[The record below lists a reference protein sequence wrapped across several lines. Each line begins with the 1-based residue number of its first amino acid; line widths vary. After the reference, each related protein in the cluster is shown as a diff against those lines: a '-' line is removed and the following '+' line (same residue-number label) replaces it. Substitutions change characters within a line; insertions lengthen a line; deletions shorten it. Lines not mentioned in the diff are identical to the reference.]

1 MDVLYPLSSNQ
12 QYSYESSLSKIQFLY
27 GVPLCKNCQK
37 CPLSCRIMSHN
48 LLHNLLGLC
57 FPVIILLRSLLRS
70 WRPKIPFG
78 FLWFPTQI
86 YSWFPQLN
94 IYLCISAFPYVVT
107 AENALPWTTLPFTW
121 PVLFYSFRPG
131 WNEAFHF
138 IFLCTRSI
146 WYWYITICLI
156 LF

>member
-1 MDVLYPLSSNQ
+1 
-12 QYSYESSLSKIQFLY
+12 
-27 GVPLCKNCQK
+27 
-37 CPLSCRIMSHN
+37 MSHN

-94 IYLCISAFPYVVT
+94 ISLCISAFPYVV
-107 AENALPWTTLPFTW
+107 LPRMPCPELHSLLPGRYFFILLDQVEMKPFTSYFCV
-121 PVLFYSFRPG
+121 PAAFGIDTLLYVSYYSSSLYSSLSLDC
-131 WNEAFHF
+131 ELF
-138 IFLCTRSI
+138 IFIIPPPSKFQTFSLGHLEVPAI
-146 WYWYITICLI
+146 
-156 LF
+156 